1 MSYYRQIDINR
12 FRYIATLFPI
22 GISTI
27 LDIGARDNQ
36 FKGIMEMD
44 DYSVT
49 SLDIDPQETLM
60 IKGTITSLPF
70 KNNTFDITTAFETL
84 EHLSKKELALATTEM
99 SRVSRKYML
108 VSVPYNEVP
117 LGKGHRQYFNE
128 AKFKRLF
135 SNNIHVDYFGTRL
148 AYQGIRKQLCLIDKR
163 LVYLFNKI
171 FGVKKNIVSNWI
183 IGVFV
188 K

>member
-36 FKGIMEMD
+36 FKGIMEMY

-60 IKGTITSLPF
+60 IK
-70 KNNTFDITTAFETL
+70 
-84 EHLSKKELALATTEM
+84 
-99 SRVSRKYML
+99 
-108 VSVPYNEVP
+108 
-117 LGKGHRQYFNE
+117 
-128 AKFKRLF
+128 
-135 SNNIHVDYFGTRL
+135 
-148 AYQGIRKQLCLIDKR
+148 
-163 LVYLFNKI
+163 
-171 FGVKKNIVSNWI
+171 
-183 IGVFV
+183 
-188 K
+188 

>member
-1 MSYYRQIDINR
+1 MTYYRQIDINR

-44 DYSVT
+44 GYSVT

-60 IKGTITSLPF
+60 VKGTITSLPF
-70 KNNTFDITTAFETL
+70 KDNTFDITTAFETL

-128 AKFKRLF
+128 TKFKRLF
-135 SNNIHVDYFGTRL
+135 SNNTYIDYFGTRP

-171 FGVKKNIVSNWI
+171 FGIKKSIVSNWI
-183 IGVFV
+183 IGVFI